1 MKVEVSYQCGEAG
14 LLSVVMQDILD
25 GDLVSDMRVKQLT
38 YTDKVQLQQFL
49 RIIQLFT
56 YHDILS

>member
-1 MKVEVSYQCGEAG
+1 MKVEVSHQCREAG